1 MSLEEIF
8 RSRRQIRL
16 YDNKNFPDK
25 SVIESLLNKTHSIV
39 ASKQNLMPYKIH
51 VLGPECIKQKRE
63 LYELSTKSET
73 PKGKLMQADLHNLNM
88 FAPYVLVF
96 THRLAK
102 SNPAVQ
108 RRIDRG
114 MKFSLCDPKTYKTE
128 NTDLVCM
135 EIGMFSTILAGLALE
150 KKIQVSFLKCFPHWP
165 KWQYVWKTMND
176 LAFVDETPYLTM
188 QLGYKKT
195 KGDFDKDIGEFAK
208 EQTYDG
214 ASYNEFKP
222 PVNDV
227 INWI

>member
-8 RSRRQIRL
+8 SRRKQIRL
-16 YDNKNFPDK
+16 FDNKNFPDK
-25 SVIESLLNKTHSIV
+25 SVIQSLLNKTHSCV
-39 ASKQNLMPYKIH
+39 ASKQNLMPYKVH

-63 LYELSTKSET
+63 LYELTSKTET
-73 PKGKLMQADLHNLNM
+73 PKGKLMAGDLHNLNM

-102 SNPAVQ
+102 PNPATQ

-114 MKFSLCDPKTYKTE
+114 EYYSVCDPKRYKVE

-135 EIGMFSTILAGLALE
+135 EIGMFSSILAGLALE
-150 KKIQVSFLKCFPHWP
+150 KDIQVSYLKCFPHWP
-165 KWQYVWKTMND
+165 KWQYVWKAMNH

-208 EQTYDG
+208 ENTYDG
-214 ASYNEFKP
+214 ASVEEFKP
-222 PVNDV
+222 HPDDV

>member
-1 MSLEEIF
+1 MSIEEIF
-8 RSRRQIRL
+8 SKRKQIRL
-16 YDNKNFPDK
+16 FDNKNFPDK
-25 SVIESLLNKTHSIV
+25 SVIESLLNKTHSMV

-63 LYELSTKSET
+63 LYELSSKRQT
-73 PKGKLMQADLHNLNM
+73 PKGKLVGGDLHNLNM

-96 THRLAK
+96 THRLAQP
-102 SNPAVQ
+102 NPATQ

-114 MKFSLCDPKTYKTE
+114 EYYSVCDPKRYKTE
-128 NTDLVCM
+128 NTDLSCM

-150 KKIQVSFLKCFPHWP
+150 KEIQVSYSKCFPHWP
-165 KWQYVWKTMND
+165 KWQYMWKD

-208 EQTYDG
+208 ENTYDG
-214 ASYNEFKP
+214 ASFEEFKP
-222 PVNDV
+222 PANDV
-227 INWI
+227 IDWI